1 MRSIGEGRTDAG
13 EVTALLA
20 DWSRGEPR
28 ALERLMPLLYGELR
42 RLAGALLRG
51 ERSGH
56 TLQPTALVHEAFLRL
71 LGERRV
77 DAPTRVRFFAVAATA
92 MRRVLVD
99 HARTRQ
105 RLKRGGGETLLT
117 LPTGLVA
124 DAPLAPVDLLAL
136 DVALD
141 RLARLDAQQARIV
154 ELRYFAGLT
163 IEETAGLVGASPATV
178 KRDWTSAR
186 AFLLRELGNSGGP
199 APSPA

>member
-1 MRSIGEGRTDAG
+1 MRPDTGERPGAG

-20 DWSRGEPR
+20 EWSRGDPR
-28 ALERLMPLLYGELR
+28 VLERLMPLLYDELR

-77 DAPTRVRFFAVAATA
+77 DAPARARFFAVAATA

-99 HARTRQ
+99 HARTRR
-105 RLKRGGGETLLT
+105 RLKRGGGETVVT
-117 LPTGLVA
+117 LPTGLA
-124 DAPLAPVDLLAL
+124 AEGPLAPVDLLAL

-141 RLARLDAQQARIV
+141 RLARLDAQQAQIV
-154 ELRYFAGLT
+154 ELRYFAGLS
-163 IEETAGLVGASPATV
+163 IEETAELIGTSPATV
-178 KRDWTSAR
+178 KRNWTSAR
-186 AFLLRELGNSGGP
+186 AFLLRELGGG
-199 APSPA
+199 SVTS